1 VFRPTDM
8 VLIAV
13 MVSAAALTYK
23 IKRDAEDELAHV
35 RKLQSAIHFEEDTIT
50 LLKADWSLLT
60 QPVRLQRLSERF
72 QADLSLQPVDPHQYA
87 RIAEIPMRG
96 LDIQQIIDQSHD
108 MVAGQD
114 TLPGQGEVPEPATD
128 DTITGAVDE

>member
-1 VFRPTDM
+1 M

-23 IKRDAEDELAHV
+23 VKREAEDQLTHV
-35 RKLQSAIHFEEDTIT
+35 RKLQSAIHFETDTIT

-60 QPVRLQRLSERF
+60 QPRRLQQLSERF
-72 QADLSLQPVDPHQYA
+72 QTDLKLQPVDPHQYA
-87 RIAEIPMRG
+87 KISEIPLRG

-108 MVAGQD
+108 LVAEQD
-114 TLPGQGEVPEPATD
+114 TLPGQGGPAEPATD
-128 DTITGAVDE
+128 DTITGAVSE

>member
-1 VFRPTDM
+1 M

-13 MVSAAALTYK
+13 MVSAAAFTYK
-23 IKRDAEDELAHV
+23 IKREAEDELAHV

-60 QPVRLQRLSERF
+60 QPMRLQQLAERF
-72 QADLSLQPVDPHQYA
+72 QADLNLQPVAKISD
-87 RIAEIPMRG
+87 IPMRG

-108 MVAGQD
+108 TVAGQD
-114 TLPGQGEVPEPATD
+114 SLPGQNEAVEPATD
-128 DTITGAVDE
+128 DTVTGAVTE